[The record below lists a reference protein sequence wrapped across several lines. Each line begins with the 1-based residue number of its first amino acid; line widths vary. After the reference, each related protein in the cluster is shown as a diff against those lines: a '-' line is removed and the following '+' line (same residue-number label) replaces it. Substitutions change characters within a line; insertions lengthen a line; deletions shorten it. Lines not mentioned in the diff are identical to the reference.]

1 MKVCTYEDIINTIK
15 CILAAKGMKQ
25 VVVAERAGF
34 SPQEF
39 SNMLNERRKLLR
51 VEYMPAIAEALDV
64 DIHEL
69 YQREEVSKE
78 DASLYHEI

>member
-1 MKVCTYEDIINTIK
+1 MVCTYEDIINNIK
-15 CILAAKGMKQ
+15 RILAAKGMKQ

-34 SPQEF
+34 SPQEY
-39 SNMLNERRKLLR
+39 SNMLNERIKLLR

-78 DASLYHEI
+78 NASLYHEI

>member
-1 MKVCTYEDIINTIK
+1 MVCTYEDIINNIK
-15 CILAAKGMKQ
+15 RILAAKGMKQ
-25 VVVAERAGF
+25 IVVAERAGF

-78 DASLYHEI
+78 NASLCHEI

>member
-1 MKVCTYEDIINTIK
+1 MKVCTYEDIINNIK
-15 CILAAKGMKQ
+15 RILAAKGMKQ

-78 DASLYHEI
+78 NASLYHEI

>member
-1 MKVCTYEDIINTIK
+1 MKVCTYEDIINNIK
-15 CILAAKGMKQ
+15 RILTAKGMKQ

-69 YQREEVSKE
+69 YQREEASKE
-78 DASLYHEI
+78 NASLYHEI